1 VAEAVRR
8 EVVWLVLAVV
18 LVDAV
23 FVGVYFL
30 ARLPHASDRVKLG
43 FTALW
48 TVVTLAIVIRSLSR
62 IRSVRLESRDI
73 RRS

>member
-8 EVVWLVLAVV
+8 EVLWLVLAVV
-18 LVDAV
+18 LVDAM

-30 ARLPHASDRVKLG
+30 ARLPNASDTVKLG

-62 IRSVRLESRDI
+62 IRSARLESREI
-73 RRS
+73 R